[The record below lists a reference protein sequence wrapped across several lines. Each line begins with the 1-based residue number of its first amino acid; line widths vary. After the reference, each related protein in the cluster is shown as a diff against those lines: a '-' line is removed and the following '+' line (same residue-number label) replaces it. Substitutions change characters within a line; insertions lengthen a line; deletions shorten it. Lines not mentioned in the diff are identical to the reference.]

1 MLAGTE
7 TLVTLA
13 NHWLAKFERALARG
27 DDALL
32 ASLFQADS
40 HWRDVLAFTWRI
52 QTLSGRDAIVE
63 ALKRHAARAK
73 PKDFRTDPERTAPRY
88 ATRAGTKCIEA
99 IFRFE
104 TGEGP

>member
-13 NHWLAKFERALARG
+13 NHWLAKFERALARS

-32 ASLFQADS
+32 ASLFQAES

-52 QTLSGRDAIVE
+52 QTVSGAGFMQSGMTIS
-63 ALKRHAARAK
+63 RAVS
-73 PKDFRTDPERTAPRY
+73 RIR
-88 ATRAGTKCIEA
+88 I
-99 IFRFE
+99 
-104 TGEGP
+104 

>member
-13 NHWLAKFERALARG
+13 NHWLAKFERALARS

-32 ASLFQADS
+32 ASLFQAES

-52 QTLSGRDAIVE
+52 QTVSGRDASSSNIQ
-63 ALKRHAARAK
+63 AW
-73 PKDFRTDPERTAPRY
+73 
-88 ATRAGTKCIEA
+88 
-99 IFRFE
+99 
-104 TGEGP
+104 